1 MMFAATSA
9 LVAALLVTHSIASPA
24 SFSRARRTAG
34 DCSIG
39 NNQAQD
45 PRAAFFRGVVDAS
58 DYGNH
63 EKAPTPAGCPLKV
76 GIVGAGA
83 AGLYAAIL
91 LDSLNID
98 YDIYE
103 ASDRI
108 GGRIYTYRFSE
119 SEEPEDPAYYDYYV
133 SLHTSAFTEH

>member
-1 MMFAATSA
+1 MMFFGTSA
-9 LVAALLVTHSIASPA
+9 FVAASLVTHSIASPA
-24 SFSRARRTAG
+24 SFSKIQRATG

-39 NNQAQD
+39 NDKAQD
-45 PRAAFFRGVVDAS
+45 PRAAFFREVVDAS
-58 DYGNH
+58 EYGSH
-63 EKAPTPAGCPLKV
+63 EKVPSGAGCPLKV
-76 GIVGAGA
+76 GVVGAGA

-91 LDSLNID
+91 LDSLGID

-119 SEEPEDPAYYDYYV
+119 SEDPEDPAYYDYYV
-133 SLHTSAFTEH
+133 SL

>member
-1 MMFAATSA
+1 MMFFGTSA
-9 LVAALLVTHSIASPA
+9 LVAATLVTHSFASPA
-24 SFSRARRTAG
+24 SFSRTQRAAG
-34 DCSIG
+34 GCSIG
-39 NNQAQD
+39 NNKAKD

-58 DYGNH
+58 NYGSH
-63 EKAPTPAGCPLKV
+63 EKSPSPAGCPLKV

-91 LDSLNID
+91 LDSLGID

-119 SEEPEDPAYYDYYV
+119 SEDPKDPAYYDYYV
-133 SLHTSAFTEH
+133 SL